1 MWRTSLRSLL
11 PRGISHIPSVRG
23 GRRASDTVPVVATAT
38 PSLVKNARGMRS
50 TIALKLMMA
59 VSGIIFIG
67 FVLLHMYGNLKAFA
81 GHDAYNDYAHHLR
94 TFGEPMLPYGGL
106 LWVIRVVLILSLV
119 VHVYSAVTLWRRAK
133 NARTIKYVVKKN
145 KHSTYASHL
154 MRWGGVTLLLFII
167 WHLLNFTIGKVNVQG
182 GPTNDPYNLVVDS
195 FSTWWLTVI
204 YLIAMAMLGAHL
216 HHGIWSAA
224 QTLGLTGTHGSRTRY
239 KQFGFVLAVIITG
252 GFSLVPI

>member
-1 MWRTSLRSLL
+1 M
-11 PRGISHIPSVRG
+11 PSVRQH
-23 GRRASDTVPVVATAT
+23 RRASDTVPVVATAT

-119 VHVYSAVTLWRRAK
+119 LLSVSGMADSVS
-133 NARTIKYVVKKN
+133 VVIR
-145 KHSTYASHL
+145 S
-154 MRWGGVTLLLFII
+154 TLLQ
-167 WHLLNFTIGKVNVQG
+167 LLT
-182 GPTNDPYNLVVDS
+182 P
-195 FSTWWLTVI
+195 
-204 YLIAMAMLGAHL
+204 AEMLGRVTAVN
-216 HHGIWSAA
+216 AVFV
-224 QTLGLTGTHGSRTRY
+224 SRMRC
-239 KQFGFVLAVIITG
+239 
-252 GFSLVPI
+252 FS